1 MEKYLLY
8 AAAAVFL
15 YMLFMFF
22 AALLKKDNSIVD
34 IAWGG
39 GFILLALLTFILNGG
54 RTLRSLIV
62 TCLVV
67 IWGSRLALY
76 IFLRHRGKGEDFRY
90 AKWRKDWGRWF
101 ILRSFFQIFM
111 LQGLLLLIIS
121 YSVIL
126 VNHSPKV
133 GLTILDYVGVLVWL
147 IGFFFEAVGDYQLS
161 RFKKNPENKGRIMKY
176 GLWRYTRHPNYFGEA
191 VMWWGIF
198 LIALSVRYGWTAVIS
213 PLVIT
218 FLLLRVSGVIM
229 LEKKYKENEEYAAY
243 AQRTSA
249 FLPWFHKKSRI

>member
-1 MEKYLLY
+1 MGQYLLF

-15 YMLFMFF
+15 YMVLIFLI
-22 AALLKKDNSIVD
+22 AQLKKDNSIVD

-39 GFILLALLTFILNGG
+39 GFILVGILTFFLNGEII
-54 RTLRSLIV
+54 LRSLIV

-67 IWGSRLALY
+67 IWGSRLAVY
-76 IFLRHRGKGEDFRY
+76 IYIRHRGKGEDFRY
-90 AKWRKDWGRWF
+90 ARWRDEWGQWF

-111 LQGLLLLIIS
+111 LQGLLLLVIS

-126 VNHSPKV
+126 VNHSPKE
-133 GLTILDYVGVLVWL
+133 GLGFLDYIGIIIWL
-147 IGFFFEAVGDYQLS
+147 IGFFFEAVGDYQLI
-161 RFKKNPENKGRIMKY
+161 RFKKKPENKGKIMTG
-176 GLWRYTRHPNYFGEA
+176 GLWRFTRHPNYFGEA

-213 PLVIT
+213 PVVIT

-229 LEKKYKENEEYAAY
+229 LEKKYKDNEEYAEY
-243 AQRTSA
+243 ARRTKA
-249 FLPWFHKKSRI
+249 FLPWPPKKGA